1 MTAGG
6 YNGNALKRKMNKI
19 PTVQQITEEHSQERY
34 EVLAKANTHGK
45 LFSATNNGTHLTS
58 DDVFIG
64 AEKST
69 REKEQ
74 KTLTAEKNRRL
85 RLLKVEE
92 KGKMVLDAKGVD
104 CIPPKNRGVDF
115 YFEFLPAK

>member
-115 YFEFLPAK
+115 YFEFRPAK

>member
-6 YNGNALKRKMNKI
+6 YNGNALKRTMNKI

-45 LFSATNNGTHLTS
+45 LFSATNNNGTHLTS
-58 DDVFIG
+58 VDVFIG

-74 KTLTAEKNRRL
+74 KRLTAEKN
-85 RLLKVEE
+85 
-92 KGKMVLDAKGVD
+92 
-104 CIPPKNRGVDF
+104 
-115 YFEFLPAK
+115 